1 MAIKSNDTEKPFFF
15 VQKIKNMLIFYDIFQ
30 HVL

>member
-15 VQKIKNMLIFYDIFQ
+15 VQKIKKHADIYDIFQ
-30 HVL
+30 HAL